1 MNEQYY
7 SHLDKII
14 LRSKRKRMAR
24 EWLRTGIAIGK
35 FLALA
40 VVVYGTIYFGWSMLC
55 YVFPDWP

>member
-14 LRSKRKRMAR
+14 LRSKRKRMMR
-24 EWLRTGIAIGK
+24 EYLETGKAVGK

-40 VVVYGTIYFGWSMLC
+40 VVLYGAFYFGWSMLC
-55 YVFPDWP
+55 YVFPEW